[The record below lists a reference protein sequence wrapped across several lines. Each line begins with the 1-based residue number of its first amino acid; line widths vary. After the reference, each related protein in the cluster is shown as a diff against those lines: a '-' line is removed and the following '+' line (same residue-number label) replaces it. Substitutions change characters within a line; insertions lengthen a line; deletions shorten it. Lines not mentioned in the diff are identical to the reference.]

1 MKLRGTTFV
10 DRMGL
15 LTVYVAKKG
24 FGLVVYAA
32 VMIFL
37 VLSESFY
44 YYYPRIVSV
53 AFLSPL

>member
-37 VLSESFY
+37 VLSESFC